1 MAPGITPKL
10 VNDFLGSTQVFAS
23 GLDAVVEKK
32 LLRDVAGSQITF
44 SQFKLLKLV
53 ALKGPHTLGDVAA
66 FLGISHAAASKAV
79 DKLVRRK
86 LLRRTEAQPDRRAI
100 QLSLTEPSRRLLAAY
115 GATKNRKLSKI
126 FREFSPAELHRAA
139 GLLDRL
145 SAGILDH
152 GARPDELC
160 LRCGIYFREKCPL
173 RDALQHTCFY
183 HQRSTRKTGRPAPSG
198 AAPDGVAARVAE
210 AAS

>member
-1 MAPGITPKL
+1 MGLGITPKL
-10 VNDFLGSTQVFAS
+10 VNDFLGSTHVFAS
-23 GLDAVVEKK
+23 GLEAIVEKQ
-32 LLRDVAGSQITF
+32 LLRDVAGSQVTF

-86 LLRRTEAQPDRRAI
+86 LLRRTEGQPDRRAI
-100 QLSLTEPSRRLLAAY
+100 QLSLTESSRRLLATY
-115 GATKNRKLSKI
+115 GAAKNRKLSRI
-126 FREFSPAELHRAA
+126 FREFSAAELHRTA

-160 LRCGIYFREKCPL
+160 LRCGIYFREKCLL
-173 RDALQHTCFY
+173 RDTLHRTCFY
-183 HQRSTRKTGRPAPSG
+183 HQRNTRKTSRPASSG
-198 AAPDGVAARVAE
+198 VAPDGADARVAD
-210 AAS
+210 ATR